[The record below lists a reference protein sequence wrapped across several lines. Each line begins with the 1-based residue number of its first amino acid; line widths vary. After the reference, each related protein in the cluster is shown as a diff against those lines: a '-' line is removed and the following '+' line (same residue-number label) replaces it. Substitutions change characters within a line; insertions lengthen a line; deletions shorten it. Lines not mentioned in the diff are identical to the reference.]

1 MKPRMMRICSC
12 TGNSWHS
19 GCQYV
24 YSGARLCLLNTADK
38 NYRISLYIIYWSIR
52 NGILVLQFWTAFF
65 SSIRRFESTNQVLT
79 PWGYSSFHSQVA
91 DSGSLWY
98 TTSCI
103 YRKEGR
109 AWPQIL
115 PVDDCRQKR
124 IFVQSAFASSM
135 IQICVRGVIK
145 PSLMRSYW
153 VNMSFRFI

>member
-1 MKPRMMRICSC
+1 MRICSC

-115 PVDDCRQKR
+115 PVDDCRQR
-124 IFVQSAFASSM
+124 EFSYNLRLHLQWSRYVSVASSSL
-135 IQICVRGVIK
+135 
-145 PSLMRSYW
+145 PSWDRTGSIW
-153 VNMSFRFI
+153 AFDSFKVS